1 MELTDEM
8 VDRIAALAKLS
19 FTAEE
24 REEIRQDLARMI
36 GFVDQL
42 RALDLDGVP
51 PLTHLSDT
59 SGPGRDDIAG
69 VGTPPASALQ
79 NAPSVSGPYFTVPKF
94 IQR

>member
-1 MELTDEM
+1 MDLTDAM

-19 FTAEE
+19 FTDGE
-24 REEIRQDLARMI
+24 RAEIRQDLARMI

-51 PLTHLSDT
+51 PLAHLSDAADT
-59 SGPGRDDIAG
+59 VRDDVAAPP
-69 VGTPPASALQ
+69 TTPASALQ
-79 NAPSVSGPYFTVPKF
+79 NAPAADEPYFTVPKF

>member
-1 MELTDEM
+1 MDLTDAM

-24 REEIRQDLARMI
+24 REEVRQDLARMI

-42 RALDLDGVP
+42 RALDLEGVP
-51 PLTHLSDT
+51 PLTHLSEA
-59 SGPGRDDIAG
+59 SGAGRDDSAG
-69 VGTPPASALQ
+69 EATATADALQ
-79 NAPSVSGPYFTVPKF
+79 NAPAVSGPYFTVPKF